1 MKFKNSSRKI
11 KKECHSQLAFEFE
24 ESNVIEVNIKT
35 PKNTLINFPNY
46 VTHKQ
51 RFTIKLCEN

>member
-1 MKFKNSSRKI
+1 MKSKNSSRKI
-11 KKECHSQLAFEFE
+11 RKDCHSQLSLEFE

-35 PKNTLINFPNY
+35 PKNTLVNFPSY
-46 VTHKQ
+46 VNHKQ